1 MGEEQSL
8 PDGLSAGRV
17 VALHLLPGAAQM
29 GAYALLASTLPSQ
42 GVPRSLAF
50 TLAVV
55 LIGLPCMLSVLWAS
69 RLWGGIRYREPMPLW
84 LYGVLYLSGL
94 ALAFALLLGTAP
106 LGEFLAGNVFQ
117 WLPNYL
123 LPNAKPAVPPERWL
137 VLLALILQLAV
148 DGLAAPVVE
157 ELYFR
162 GLLLPRMGK
171 FGAMGPALNALLF
184 SVQHFWQ
191 PFNWLLIFLIN
202 LPLAYVVRWRRNIY
216 IGMLL
221 HCSTNTIG
229 AIIGLIA
236 FLDS

>member
-1 MGEEQSL
+1 MGEEPTPPTRLSS
-8 PDGLSAGRV
+8 GLV

-29 GAYALLASTLPSQ
+29 AAYALLARTLAWQ
-42 GVPRSLAF
+42 GVPLSLAF

-55 LIGLPCMLSVLWAS
+55 IVGLPCMLSVLSAS
-69 RLWGGIRYREPMPLW
+69 RRWGGVRYREPMPLW
-84 LYGVLYLSGL
+84 LYAVLYAGGL

-106 LGEFLAGNVFQ
+106 LREFLARNVFQ

-123 LPNAKPAVPPERWL
+123 LPDGETAVPPKRWL
-137 VLLALILQLAV
+137 VLLTLILQLAV
-148 DGLAAPVVE
+148 DGVVAPVVE

-162 GLLLPRMGK
+162 GLLLPRMGQ
-171 FGAMGPALNALLF
+171 FGMMGPALNALLF

-191 PFNWLLIFLIN
+191 PFNWPLIFLIN
-202 LPLAYVVRWRRNIY
+202 LPLAYVIRWRRNIY

-229 AIIGLIA
+229 AIIGLIG
-236 FLDS
+236 FFNP